1 MKEGYTIVC
10 QKIDWERYLGTQ
22 WVFKELRTVVQ
33 IHTKGFN
40 EATVP
45 IMTA

>member
-22 WVFKELRTVVQ
+22 WVFKELRNSCTNVHQ
-33 IHTKGFN
+33 RL
-40 EATVP
+40 
-45 IMTA
+45 